1 MAQSPELLGL
11 DRGDDLPVGVSIAWR
26 LRALILSGRLGPGER
41 LPGVR
46 ELAVGTEVNTNTARA
61 VYRRLEHEGLVIS
74 RQGQGTF
81 VSADVPSSSMIE
93 QLAAEA
99 SEAALEQG
107 VDPRDLARVLYAGS
121 QTAPEGLAPV
131 IADDAELPGVST
143 EAGEEDERA
152 VRRTLRRQIARL
164 EWELAADPEAG
175 AGPDETARPREPV
188 GRLVDLAELE
198 RVRDDLVERV
208 KKARAAAERKG
219 EREGAARS
227 RLEALLEDPAA
238 HKWDSVTDEELGE
251 PGCKTYAVQPAF
263 GPIGALLNWWRVK
276 VSGGCPLAASA

>member
-1 MAQSPELLGL
+1 MAQSPQAPEALSL
-11 DRGDDLPVGVSIAWR
+11 DRGDDLPVGVGIAWR

-46 ELAVGTEVNTNTARA
+46 ELAAGTEVNTNTARA
-61 VYRRLEHEGLVIS
+61 VYRRLEQEGLVVS

-81 VSADVPSSSMIE
+81 VSAEAGTSPVIE
-93 QLAAEA
+93 ELAAEA
-99 SEAALEQG
+99 SAAALEQG

-121 QTAPEGLAPV
+121 QASSPMPAIAVEG
-131 IADDAELPGVST
+131 
-143 EAGEEDERA
+143 GEEGERA
-152 VRRTLRRQIARL
+152 VRQTLRRQIARL
-164 EWELAADPEAG
+164 EWELAASPESAVAG
-175 AGPDETARPREPV
+175 EGESAPAREP

-208 KKARAAAERKG
+208 GKARAAAHRKG
-219 EREGAARS
+219 ERQAGARS
-227 RLEALLEDPAA
+227 RLEAILDDPAA
-238 HKWDSVTDEELGE
+238 HKWDTVSDEELGE
-251 PGCKTYAVQPAF
+251 PGCRTYEVQPAF